1 MHTPIS
7 RIQVDGYEPM
17 SAAVQGAPTVAVG
30 STASD
35 LWTKVKP
42 YLPWIAVGGVALV
55 VLFVVLSKKGKGA
68 NASPTPTRVLEYD

>member
-17 SAAVQGAPTVAVG
+17 SAAVQGAPTVAALTTTG
-30 STASD
+30 TID
-35 LWTKVKP
+35 
-42 YLPWIAVGGVALV
+42 WIKKNWILLAAGGVAIV
-55 VLFVVLSKKGKGA
+55 VLFVVFSKKGKGA